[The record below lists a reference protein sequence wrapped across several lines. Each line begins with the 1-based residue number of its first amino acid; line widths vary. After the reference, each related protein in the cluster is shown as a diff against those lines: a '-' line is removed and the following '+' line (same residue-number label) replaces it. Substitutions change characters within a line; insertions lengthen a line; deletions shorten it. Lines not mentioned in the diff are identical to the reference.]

1 VLHASS
7 YETDNALLR
16 MRPELADEP
25 QRRLIKKGYKAQCST
40 VLSQVMTLVNLWHS
54 SCASV
59 IVEGVHLHLK
69 QVMQMMAKHPSILPF
84 LVRFSAGVL
93 ICCDHQGL
101 WAAPG
106 LIAVA
111 IDLCRCYRGIWHQA
125 QGIWPCAFQGY
136 TWRCPCLL

>member
-1 VLHASS
+1 VQAARYKHPRVDAAMYVCRGFISEEQDPVLHASS

-84 LVRFSAGVL
+84 LVRFLCWHA
-93 ICCDHQGL
+93 
-101 WAAPG
+101 
-106 LIAVA
+106 
-111 IDLCRCYRGIWHQA
+111 DL
-125 QGIWPCAFQGY
+125 
-136 TWRCPCLL
+136 L